1 VTFACRW
8 AARGIPESRIEVD
21 GQLIRDTAEHSIQ
34 LWPAARH
41 QPPEGS

>member
-1 VTFACRW
+1 
-8 AARGIPESRIEVD
+8 VD